1 MHSRRVF
8 GSGLTAHIEELAQVR
23 SVSLGL
29 LIKSGSRYENK
40 KEVGVSHFIEHMVF
54 KGNAKLSAF
63 EIAESFDL
71 LGASIDAFTSR
82 EYTCFYVRM
91 VDEYLPQVM
100 KLLSEMILA
109 PAFSRE
115 EILREKEV
123 IFEEIKMYL
132 DSPDEFTFDTFL
144 EGIYGGHPLGHPIL
158 GFEDTVKG
166 FEQKNVL
173 EYHKRFY
180 SPENAII
187 SAAGNVK
194 KDDFYALVEKYF
206 GAWKKS
212 GNVIQTLPPAYDFK
226 DQEINKKLEQV
237 HVCLGTEGLS
247 FRHQDRFKLLVMNE
261 ILGGSMSSHLFQE
274 VREKRGLCYSISSH
288 ADSYSDSGI
297 IFIYAATDREKLAK
311 LLEIVNAELE
321 KMKTAI
327 TEKELTKVKQQV
339 KGSYI
344 LSMENTTNRMTR
356 LLKQEF
362 YKEKFLELDGI
373 MEEIEKIKK
382 EDLMEFAE
390 RLFVKARM
398 KLLTVGPK

>member
-1 MHSRRVF
+1 MHSRKVLA
-8 GSGLTAHIEELAQVR
+8 SGLTAHVEELAHVR

-40 KEVGVSHFIEHMVF
+40 NEVGVSHFIEHMVF
-54 KGNAKLSAF
+54 KGNDKLSAF
-63 EIAESFDL
+63 DIAEGFDL
-71 LGASIDAFTSR
+71 LGASIDAFTAR

-91 VDEYLPQVM
+91 VDEYLPKVM
-100 KLLSEMILA
+100 ELLSEIILK
-109 PAFSRE
+109 PSFSDN
-115 EILREKEV
+115 EIVREKSV

-144 EGIYGGHPLGHPIL
+144 EGIYGGHSLGHPIL
-158 GFEDTVKG
+158 GFEDTVNG
-166 FEQKNVL
+166 FNKKNVGD
-173 EYHKRFY
+173 YYKSFY

-194 KDDFYALVEKYF
+194 QDEFFGLVDKYF
-206 GAWKKS
+206 GSWKKS
-212 GNVIQTLPPAYDFK
+212 GNIIKTVPPVYDFSNK
-226 DQEINKKLEQV
+226 DIDRKLEQV

-247 FRHQDRFKLLVMNE
+247 FRHQDRYKLLVMNE

-274 VREKRGLCYSISSH
+274 VREKRGLCYSISSL
-288 ADSYSDSGI
+288 ADSYSDSGVM
-297 IFIYAATDREKLAK
+297 FVYAATDREKLAE
-311 LLEIVNAELE
+311 LLDVVNIELD
-321 KMKTAI
+321 KMKTDI
-327 TEKELTKVKQQV
+327 KEKELTKIKQQV

-362 YKEKFLELDGI
+362 YKEKFLDLDGI
-373 MEEIEKIKK
+373 MAEIEKIKK

-390 RLFVKARM
+390 RLLVKERM
-398 KLLTVGPK
+398 KLLTVGPR